1 MKLTR
6 TYIFVFLAMA
16 GLMMISGNA
25 SGQII
30 KGMVIA
36 GGSLTQVE
44 GDEIKG
50 WSQFGFIGGLGAIVP
65 FAGDNWGINLE
76 TLFSQKGSFQRKQYD
91 ADSLTGEY
99 RLRLNYVEI
108 PLYITYTDKD
118 VVSFGLGGY
127 YGRLVGAR
135 EEEHSGYQDPYTD
148 TVKFNNGDFGFL
160 IDARVRI
167 WKHLHVNVRYS
178 QSLTAIRER
187 IFYPQGSDP
196 FARNQFNQVLSLRF
210 VYIFNE
216 GKKGKD
222 AR

>member
-6 TYIFVFLAMA
+6 TYVFVFLAMA
-16 GLMMISGNA
+16 GLLMISGKA

-50 WSQFGFIGGLGAIVP
+50 WSQFGFTGGLGAIVP
-65 FAGDNWGINLE
+65 FAGDNWGVNLE
-76 TLFSQKGSFQRKQYD
+76 ILFSQKGSYQKKQI
-91 ADSLTGEY
+91 DSDSKTFEY
-99 RLRLNYVEI
+99 RLRLNYLEI

-127 YGRLVGAR
+127 YGRLVGSR
-135 EEEHSGYQDPYTD
+135 EEEHSGNQAPYTD
-148 TVKFNNGDFGFL
+148 TVPFNDGDIGFL

-178 QSLTAIRER
+178 QSLVSIRER
-187 IFYPQGSDP
+187 VYYPPNSDA
-196 FARNQFNQVLSLRF
+196 FARDQFNQVLSLRF
-210 VYIFNE
+210 IYIFNE
-216 GKKGKD
+216 GQKGNN
-222 AR
+222 AP